1 MRLGLTLIAVLR
13 RDPVTEKRTA
23 SQFPIFYQVR
33 SVVLVGE
40 VQYQMYCTAK
50 KKFLQ
55 YVIFPDAQMNLIDR
69 LTSKEEMFDA
79 FGAQ

>member
-1 MRLGLTLIAVLR
+1 M
-13 RDPVTEKRTA
+13 
-23 SQFPIFYQVR
+23 
-33 SVVLVGE
+33 LVGE

-50 KKFLQ
+50 KNFLQ
-55 YVIFPDAQMNLIDR
+55 YVIFPDAQINVMDR